1 MNFFRKYAVL
11 VFFFLAILV
20 QIRAPFIPIGI
31 VKNLFYGFFF
41 FSALFVFLQLIT
53 NPKVFL
59 HPAFRVLLLIWLTYL
74 IYMLL
79 FDHSYDG
86 LAYVILKGVFFST
99 IAMSIY
105 YYYDYYMNKFPQFIV
120 LTALIVFFTGLFFN
134 HHFGGRYESIL
145 GNPNTVGYLSALA
158 LGIMI
163 LSEDF
168 SAKKLFLMFFLMIMV
183 FVSGSRGALLG
194 VGIALI
200 LRNIS
205 LKNILLISFLVVFAL
220 IVNAIAAKYGFMTG
234 LNRVIDTGG
243 GLTSREM
250 TNIYGYKTLMLSPF
264 TGFGLDKY
272 AYISAKVIPIQLKY
286 ILVPNPHNS
295 FMGLFIQ
302 LGIPLAT
309 WVLMLLLFYLLRTLL
324 FKPYNKIFLFIIL
337 YTFIAGIFESILFG
351 ISGFEGFVFWISLAL
366 YMMYI
371 YKEKTADKKI

>member
-1 MNFFRKYAVL
+1 MNYFRKYAVL
-11 VFFFLAILV
+11 VFFFLGILV
-20 QIRAPFIPIGI
+20 QIRAPFVPLVI

-41 FSALFVFLQLIT
+41 FSAFFVFIQLIT
-53 NPKVFL
+53 NPKIFL

-79 FDHSYDG
+79 FDRSYNG

-105 YYYDYYMNKFPQFIV
+105 YHYDYYINKFPQFIV
-120 LTALIVFFTGLFFN
+120 STALIVFITGLFF
-134 HHFGGRYESIL
+134 HHHLGGRYESIL

-163 LSEDF
+163 LSENF
-168 SAKKLFLMFFLMIMV
+168 STKKLFLMSFLLIMV

-234 LNRVIDTGG
+234 LDRVIDTGG

-272 AYISAKVIPIQLKY
+272 AYISAKVIPFQLKY

-309 WVLMLLLFYLLRTLL
+309 WVLMLLLYYLLRILL
-324 FKPYNKIFLFIIL
+324 FKPYHKVFLFMVL
-337 YTFIAGIFESILFG
+337 YTFIAGIFESFLFG
-351 ISGFEGFVFWISLAL
+351 ISGFEGFVFWISIAM

-371 YKEKTADKKI
+371 YKEKTTKRK